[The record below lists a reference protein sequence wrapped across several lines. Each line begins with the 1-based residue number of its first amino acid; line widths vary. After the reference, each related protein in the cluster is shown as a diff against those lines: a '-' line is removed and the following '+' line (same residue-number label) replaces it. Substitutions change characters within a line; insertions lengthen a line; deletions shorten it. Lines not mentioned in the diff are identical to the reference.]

1 MQLKDLSKNQRIILE
16 MLDRQGPLKR
26 ADIKAAVVPHTMA
39 EGNVSAT
46 LNRLEGFGMVAA
58 PVRIGRA
65 WSITDDGAAL
75 FEAPGA
81 PYQESAAEPEPE
93 PDPEPDFD
101 PDPDGEPDP
110 EPAAVSME
118 VRVEQAL
125 WEFRTRMKSG
135 YAVPAATLY
144 VYHSVLADLPEAL
157 QEQLAPLTHRLS
169 AQP

>member
-1 MQLKDLSKNQRIILE
+1 MQLADLSKNQRIILE

-26 ADIKAAVVPHTMA
+26 ADIKAAVVPDTMA
-39 EGNVSAT
+39 EGNVSSV
-46 LNRLEGFGMVAA
+46 LNRLELYGLVHSPEKTG
-58 PVRIGRA
+58 GA

-81 PYQESAAEPEPE
+81 PYQESAAEPE

-125 WEFRTRMKSG
+125 WEFRSRMKSG